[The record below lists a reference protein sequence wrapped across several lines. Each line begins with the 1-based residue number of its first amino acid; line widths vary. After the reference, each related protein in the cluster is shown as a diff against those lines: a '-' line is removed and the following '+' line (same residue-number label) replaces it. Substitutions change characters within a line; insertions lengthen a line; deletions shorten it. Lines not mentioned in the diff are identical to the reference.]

1 MWAGLNG
8 LGLSIYKYGRAWAKF
23 EAHISGRAGL
33 GQAYLMLI
41 PCLSPAQIGLTRP
54 TSRFIV
60 LLLIILVLLKKK
72 TNFNLNLKPNY
83 VFLLS

>member
-33 GQAYLMLI
+33 EQAYLMLI
-41 PCLSPAQIGLTRP
+41 SCLNSIRLDPRAGLLRTDRH
-54 TSRFIV
+54 
-60 LLLIILVLLKKK
+60 
-72 TNFNLNLKPNY
+72 
-83 VFLLS
+83 